1 MKSITAKEFDE
12 IFDDGKDISKYLDL
26 KNVKSFKEFHQNR
39 VDSLVKIEEDLLKY
53 FPDEKSVNDALRGLA
68 KILKNRDK
76 KSA

>member
-1 MKSITAKEFDE
+1 MKNITAKEFDE
-12 IFDDGKDISKYLDL
+12 IFDDGKDVSEYLDL

-68 KILKNRDK
+68 KILENRDK

>member
-12 IFDDGKDISKYLDL
+12 IFDDGKDISRYLDL

-39 VDSLVKIEEDLLKY
+39 VNSLVKIEEDLLKY

-68 KILKNRDK
+68 KILENRDK

>member
-68 KILKNRDK
+68 KILENRDK